1 MPNKSRFFYFRIV
14 AIVIIAFAAG
24 RISFA
29 APDADLVL
37 INGNIIT
44 VDNTLKERVELDFQ
58 EFWNRE

>member
-58 EFWNRE
+58 EYWNRE